1 MCVDIRLRTNPNLDV
16 VLKNAV
22 KCPSSYT
29 EESVMEVAYTDCLV
43 SIYHEVSGVIRN
55 SFTDG
60 VFAFSERD
68 SYGEGRILCWKQ
80 EVFICSCVKEAKI
93 TLPTCSAEDYSET
106 ADKRAR
112 LSLEVQVTFVR
123 PRGTF
128 QWFPIPGCNFKNRK
142 IKRPVQT
149 SHLPRI
155 FSDVRPI
162 RSHDDSN
169 YALYSTGVSAL
180 DCCWT

>member
-1 MCVDIRLRTNPNLDV
+1 
-16 VLKNAV
+16 
-22 KCPSSYT
+22 
-29 EESVMEVAYTDCLV
+29 MEVAYTDCLV

-106 ADKRAR
+106 ADNRAR

-142 IKRPVQT
+142 IKHPVQT